1 MLSFPFIS
9 IPLQMKDSH
18 TCKAELDSKN
28 FQLTS
33 LVLKTVALILKGLV
47 SSLQSGKPMF
57 IQVTAN

>member
-9 IPLQMKDSH
+9 IPLQMKAGH
-18 TCKAELDSKN
+18 TYKAELDSKS

-33 LVLKTVALILKGLV
+33 LVLKTAALILKGLV
-47 SSLQSGKPMF
+47 SSLQCAKPMF